1 MGDSAQ
7 NRNRRMFGNLLG
19 HLNSARTVLNRDQT
33 LFDRQVVYLSESERS
48 ASWSR
53 RPWSASAKRVNSS
66 VRPKSR

>member
-1 MGDSAQ
+1 MGDSTQ

-33 LFDRQVVYLSESERS
+33 LFDRQVADVFSVHRS

-53 RPWSASAKRVNSS
+53 KLWSASARRAS
-66 VRPKSR
+66 